1 MILPFL
7 SGMFFLFGVEMLALV
22 WLRSVA
28 PASSASIDKPVVA
41 IGVVSLIMSAV
52 ALIWAMT

>member
-1 MILPFL
+1 MIISFF
-7 SGMFFLFGVEMLALV
+7 SGMFFLFGVEMLALA

-41 IGVVSLIMSAV
+41 LGVVSLIMSAA
-52 ALIWAMT
+52 ALIWQMS